1 MEYSLESIWANMGLM
16 AKGVVAVL
24 GLMAVATITVVV
36 DRLILLYLSK
46 KRSLRFAA
54 ELGAR
59 IEADDHLGAQALAAK
74 DKKSPLA
81 RIVGDG
87 IDCFLRGGDRRKAV
101 SASDLARRAMARRAE
116 QVSAD
121 LRRGMTVLAS
131 VGSVAPF
138 VGLFGTVIGIINAFH
153 GIAAT
158 GSGGLAAVS
167 AGIAEAL
174 IVTAVGLGV
183 AIPCV
188 LLFNSISGRIDRFEL
203 ALSSAGGEFAD
214 WLDATRDAQAATAR
228 HSTTD
233 DADVESSGERD
244 VAPVDTATAQGEWA

>member
-1 MEYSLESIWANMGLM
+1 
-16 AKGVVAVL
+16 
-24 GLMAVATITVVV
+24 
-36 DRLILLYLSK
+36 
-46 KRSLRFAA
+46 
-54 ELGAR
+54 
-59 IEADDHLGAQALAAK
+59 
-74 DKKSPLA
+74 
-81 RIVGDG
+81 
-87 IDCFLRGGDRRKAV
+87 
-101 SASDLARRAMARRAE
+101 MARRAE

-121 LRRGMTVLAS
+121 LRRGMNVLAS

-174 IVTAVGLGV
+174 IVTAIGLGV

-214 WLDATRDAQAATAR
+214 WLDATRDTQVAAAER
-228 HSTTD
+228 PAAD
-233 DADVESSGERD
+233 DADVEPSGERV
-244 VAPVDTATAQGEWA
+244 VARVDGAAAQGEWA

>member
-1 MEYSLESIWANMGLM
+1 MEFSLESIWASMGLM

-24 GLMAVATITVVV
+24 GLMAVASITVVI
-36 DRLILLYLSK
+36 DRLVLLYLSK

-59 IEADDHLGAQALAAK
+59 IEADDHRGVQALAAK

-81 RIVGDG
+81 RIVREG
-87 IDCFLRGGDRRKAV
+87 IDCFLHGGDRRHGV

-121 LRRGMTVLAS
+121 LRRGMSVLAS

-183 AIPCV
+183 AIPAV

-214 WLDATRDAQAATAR
+214 WLDATNDAPVAVATSCAGEDAEVEPARERNVAPAATA
-228 HSTTD
+228 
-233 DADVESSGERD
+233 
-244 VAPVDTATAQGEWA
+244 TA